1 MGVGAA
7 VKEKSLDMRFA
18 GVFEG
23 RGGMPRFQLGFEELP
38 KEIEMSASGHSESF
52 IERNWSW
59 FVIALGVIFVA
70 CIDIFAPTL

>member
-1 MGVGAA
+1 
-7 VKEKSLDMRFA
+7 
-18 GVFEG
+18 
-23 RGGMPRFQLGFEELP
+23 
-38 KEIEMSASGHSESF
+38 MSASGHSESC